1 MIISE
6 FTGFWKDFD
15 RYFGRRH
22 LVDKCRIFLDC
33 WREYRRSLT
42 PCPMYGQLRFDRL
55 SRAERAKYVTLGRL
69 LEFARRANDP
79 EKAEIFFNKGSF
91 HRLFADFTGRSILD
105 LRTADREAVAVFAKK
120 AQSVFV
126 KPRRGTCGVGCSLVD
141 CSTDEAIAALWAKC
155 GGTDGL
161 VEEVI
166 VQHGDLAALNP
177 HGVNPIRIVTF
188 LGPAGTVRFPCGCAT
203 IRIGVDDSP
212 VVNFARGALEA
223 AVDLETGRIFTA
235 ATDAFGGFYERHPV
249 SGAPIVGQVIPCG
262 RELADFAAKL
272 ARVVPEVPFV
282 GWDLTVG
289 ADGHLVVIEGNPI
302 PDITNEQ
309 KLLGRGLQ
317 PVLDALMC
325 VCKVG
330 SLA

>member
-1 MIISE
+1 MIVSE
-6 FTGFWKDFD
+6 FTDFWKDFE
-15 RYFGRRH
+15 RYFGKRC
-22 LVDKCRIFLDC
+22 LVDKCRIFLDSC
-33 WREYRRSLT
+33 REYRRSLT
-42 PCPMYGQLRFDRL
+42 PCPMYGLLRFDRL
-55 SRAERAKYVTLGRL
+55 SRDERAKYVTLGSL
-69 LEFARRANDP
+69 LKFARRVNDSVK
-79 EKAEIFFNKGSF
+79 EDAIFDKCSF
-91 HRLFADFTGRSILD
+91 HRLFADFTGRSVLD
-105 LRTADREAVAVFAKK
+105 LRTVDREAVAVFAKK

-141 CSTDEAIAALWAKC
+141 CATDEAITALWAKC
-155 GGTDGL
+155 AGTDGL
-161 VEEVI
+161 AEEVI
-166 VQHGDLAALNP
+166 VQHADLAALNP
-177 HGVNPIRIVTF
+177 LGVNPIRIVTF
-188 LGPAGTVRFPCGCAT
+188 LGPDGAVRFPCGCAT

-223 AVDLETGRIFTA
+223 AVELETGRIFTA
-235 ATDAFGGFYERHPV
+235 AIDAFGERYERHPV

-289 ADGHLVVIEGNPI
+289 ADGRLVVIEGNPI

-317 PVLDALMC
+317 PVLDALIEELYINM
-325 VCKVG
+325 
-330 SLA
+330 L